1 MKVTVLRAWPN
12 RQETVDLDLAEGST
26 IADAVAASG
35 WSVADEE
42 PCGVWGK
49 VQRRDARLRERDRV
63 EIYRPLQADPKTA
76 RRKRAA
82 R

>member
-1 MKVTVLRAWPN
+1 MKVTLLRAWPE
-12 RQETVDLDLAEGST
+12 RQETLELDLAEGST
-26 IADAVAASG
+26 LADALSASG
-35 WSVADEE
+35 WSVSDEE

-49 VQRRDARLRERDRV
+49 VQARDTLLRERDRV